1 MELAHNH
8 LGVDGLFQWG
18 VVEHNGSHR
27 VGVIA
32 GGWEDSM
39 LAPADGR
46 DYLKLMSMYVL
57 LLAQAAE
64 DEEAEEAIEVTLVR
78 KMSKKILILA
88 CHKRKFLCR
97 CSCVSCF

>member
-27 VGVIA
+27 AGVIA

-78 KMSKKILILA
+78 KIARCQKRCPKNLDIAILVS
-88 CHKRKFLCR
+88 HKRK
-97 CSCVSCF
+97 